1 MISRRHSGKGGSAAP
16 KLPSGA
22 DGSPILTNRRPLR
35 HRVPGQRPASCH
47 SSVMRIGFDGSDH
60 SPGRIRSAGHRMR
73 QSDSVPCS
81 YSCRSRFVAARA
93 LMIWILPLRSVKLT
107 SNSRYCVEW
116 PTIDLPLF
124 ACRVVRVVEDPGQRI
139 REYGERFPEADAV
152 FPGVGVCLH
161 GLPFEIDAHRH
172 RSRRYHDAIR
182 RTAVPTR
189 FQRPVGGPAER
200 VDSRMF
206 TADGA

>member
-1 MISRRHSGKGGSAAP
+1 MISRRHSGKGASAAP

-93 LMIWILPLRSVKLT
+93 LMIRITMQSTVQRFHHGSNDRSAVPPNELT
-107 SNSRYCVEW
+107 RECSQPTEPDRRQPSYPRSARYRLIVASAAARSCSSSRS
-116 PTIDLPLF
+116 F
-124 ACRVVRVVEDPGQRI
+124 
-139 REYGERFPEADAV
+139 
-152 FPGVGVCLH
+152 
-161 GLPFEIDAHRH
+161 
-172 RSRRYHDAIR
+172 
-182 RTAVPTR
+182 RTASATSMRSSSSEVST
-189 FQRPVGGPAER
+189 
-200 VDSRMF
+200 
-206 TADGA
+206 